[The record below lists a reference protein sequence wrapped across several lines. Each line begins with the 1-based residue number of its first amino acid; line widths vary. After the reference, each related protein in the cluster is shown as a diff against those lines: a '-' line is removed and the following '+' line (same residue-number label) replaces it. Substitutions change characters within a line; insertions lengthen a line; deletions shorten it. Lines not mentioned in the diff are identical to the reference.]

1 MRASI
6 PKTCFMPYSTYVSAG
21 LEEGGYGV
29 RGVLEY
35 VGDGEERERAVG
47 SVGDGDGER
56 GSVIETI
63 GIAGNTSNPYGVE
76 NNGFRGDVWEG
87 CDDMP
92 FDMPVPMRR
101 QAAVNVSEANT
112 HYIEYAF
119 RQAQETSYAPIPH
132 NATLWKAVEQEFT
145 ADKENSY
152 NSWDFGLNQQTGWNT
167 HGTYSWGH
175 GPFGSGTT
183 TWNLENPL
191 RRDTVTVPANN
202 HVVIRFATDNPGV
215 WALHCHV
222 AWHVEGGM
230 FLALAERPS
239 DLVRMVNEMN
249 PETRR
254 QSQSFC
260 AAGDDT

>member
-1 MRASI
+1 MEIAPLSARGVYLNLGQRVSVILSADQEVGRYYMRASI

-119 RQAQETSYAPIPH
+119 RQAQEVNRIFINKVYPS
-132 NATLWKAVEQEFT
+132 
-145 ADKENSY
+145 
-152 NSWDFGLNQQTGWNT
+152 
-167 HGTYSWGH
+167 
-175 GPFGSGTT
+175 
-183 TWNLENPL
+183 PL
-191 RRDTVTVPANN
+191 SLRS
-202 HVVIRFATDNPGV
+202 H
-215 WALHCHV
+215 
-222 AWHVEGGM
+222 
-230 FLALAERPS
+230 
-239 DLVRMVNEMN
+239 
-249 PETRR
+249 
-254 QSQSFC
+254 
-260 AAGDDT
+260 